1 LQGSFDSAFLIR
13 HAVSFGTMT
22 TIGHSI
28 NIKGEVSS
36 DESLR
41 VDGQVRGQIHMRDA
55 ELTIGQSARV
65 DADVRA
71 TRVLVLGTLRGNI
84 AATARVE
91 LGASSNVSGNITAET
106 LVLVEGARFQ
116 GRVDMDRRTIAARV
130 AQYRAEQAAPRT

>member
-1 LQGSFDSAFLIR
+1 
-13 HAVSFGTMT
+13 MT

-71 TRVLVLGTLRGNI
+71 TRVLVLGTVRGNI
-84 AATARVE
+84 AATSRVE
-91 LGASSNVSGNITAET
+91 LGASSNVTGNVTAEIF
-106 LVLVEGARFQ
+106 VLVEGARFQ

-130 AQYRAEQAAPRT
+130 AQYRAEHAAPRT

>member
-1 LQGSFDSAFLIR
+1 
-13 HAVSFGTMT
+13 MT

-71 TRVLVLGTLRGNI
+71 TRVLVLGTVRGNI

-91 LGASSNVSGNITAET
+91 LGASSTVTGNITAET

>member
-1 LQGSFDSAFLIR
+1 
-13 HAVSFGTMT
+13 MT

-71 TRVLVLGTLRGNI
+71 TRVLVLGTVRGNI

-91 LGASSNVSGNITAET
+91 LGASSSVTGNITAET

-130 AQYRAEQAAPRT
+130 AQYRAEQAAPRP